1 MSRLRGITENLE
13 ISRVTSD
20 SRQITP
26 GCLFVCIAGARFDG
40 HSAAE
45 QVLKEGAAA
54 VVCER
59 DLGLDQQLLV
69 EDSREAYGIL
79 CSNFYGN
86 PAQRMKLIGI
96 TGTNGK
102 TTCTYLI
109 KHILESAGKKVGL
122 IGTIHNEIG
131 DMVLPAKN
139 TTPDPGELH
148 VLFMRMAQAGCEY
161 VVMETSSHALDQ
173 KRLAGCRF
181 AVGVFTNLTQDH
193 LDYHGTMEN
202 YYQAKKK
209 LFDLSDAAVINIDD
223 EYGRRLTQEIPCPA
237 TTFSIHTD
245 TADFTAK
252 DIRPTVDRNRFTIV
266 GNAQIGR

>member
-1 MSRLRGITENLE
+1 MQDKKRSIPHHIKGVNSLKLFDLMKNVPFTGITENLE

-131 DMVLPAKN
+131 DMVLPAEKHN
-139 TTPDPGELH
+139 AGSRGAACAVHAHGPGR
-148 VLFMRMAQAGCEY
+148 MRVCGN
-161 VVMETSSHALDQ
+161 
-173 KRLAGCRF
+173 GNF
-181 AVGVFTNLTQDH
+181 
-193 LDYHGTMEN
+193 
-202 YYQAKKK
+202 
-209 LFDLSDAAVINIDD
+209 
-223 EYGRRLTQEIPCPA
+223 IPCAGSKAAGRLPVC
-237 TTFSIHTD
+237 SWRIH
-245 TADFTAK
+245 
-252 DIRPTVDRNRFTIV
+252 
-266 GNAQIGR
+266 